1 MFSSEYTNRSVS
13 VLSDYADLEKYN
25 KSSQFGPPLKRNTP
39 AMEFPI
45 LLKQKNGFGY
55 DALSHGNEDGQYL
68 KLSTAFEDTEPQYY
82 VAKCPQNNQVQS
94 FTPTPAVL
102 RESYTDSNILDKLKD
117 LRIVFFYD
125 GSGRCPYS
133 MKTVNSLKDI
143 LSLND
148 AFIVKDIQ
156 VPENQTLLER
166 LNGYG
171 TPFFYS
177 TKNGTSHVGS
187 VQNLSDLISKL
198 ETVEGYETPLKDRMK
213 DLQIYVY
220 ISPHCIFCQKLKEL
234 FDREGVSS
242 YVTYRNAQDY
252 KGEVQGGVPYL
263 KSMKTG
269 KSLTGYY
276 DSLQKIIQHLS

>member
-68 KLSTAFEDTEPQYY
+68 KLSTAFEETEPQYY
-82 VAKCPQNNQVQS
+82 VAKCPQNNQVQP
-94 FTPTPAVL
+94 FTPTPGVI
-102 RESYTDSNILDKLKD
+102 RESYMDDKTMNKLKD

-133 MKTVNSLKDI
+133 IKTVNTLKDI
-143 LSLND
+143 LD
-148 AFIVKDIQ
+148 DVFIMKDIQ
-156 VPENQTLLER
+156 IPENKSLMEK

-177 TKNGTSHVGS
+177 TLNNTSYVGS
-187 VQNLSDLISKL
+187 IQNLSDLISKL
-198 ETVEGYETPLKDRMK
+198 ETVEGYNDTWKERVK

-220 ISPHCIFCQKLKEL
+220 TSPHCIFCQKLKEL

-242 YVTYRNAQDY
+242 YITYRNAQDY
-252 KGEVQGGVPYL
+252 KNEVRGGVPYL

-276 DSLQKIIQHLS
+276 DSIQKIIDHLS